1 MDFMSWGEEYL
12 QESRVLKARVDAL
25 RHLLKT
31 ACPTQVRSINE
42 RISLIYAM
50 YLDCREIGR
59 QLQSYAP
66 KGGDADETK
75 R

>member
-1 MDFMSWGEEYL
+1 MDFISWGEEYL
-12 QESRVLKARVDAL
+12 QEARVLKARVDTL

-31 ACPTQVRSINE
+31 ACPTQAKALNE

-59 QLQSYAP
+59 QLQGYAP
-66 KGGDADETK
+66 KGGTADEK
-75 R
+75 